1 MDCVSTAIGRGI
13 AGRNIA
19 IAPWSNRLVGRLVA
33 MEVLL
38 QRVVQQVEQPAG
50 QLVEASAERQVVG
63 VAVGR
68 LSLIHI

>member
-13 AGRNIA
+13 AGRNSA

-38 QRVVQQVEQPAG
+38 QRVVQQVERLAER
-50 QLVEASAERQVVG
+50 LVEALVGPQVVEA
-63 VAVGR
+63 AVGR
-68 LSLIHI
+68 